1 MNYQFINI
9 EGVQISYQETK
20 TVSENII
27 FLIHGNST
35 STNAWRKQLK
45 SQTLSPYK
53 LIAFDLPAHGQSNSL
68 NGSLFSYSL
77 PDIGKLMAAAVKKLA
92 GNRSYIL
99 AGISLGTNII
109 AEMLAYELQPSGIA
123 LTGSCVIGGEIT
135 MDKIFKKDIDLHA
148 VFTDYVSE
156 LELKKYFTLGSFSV
170 KEEDWLCF
178 SGDYY
183 KVKDNFRSKMIATVA
198 AGNLS
203 NEIHTL
209 QQQPF
214 PILIVFG
221 EDEKVC
227 EINYLD
233 YAKLNFWKGR
243 TYKIKDAG
251 HFVTNDQSEKFNEL
265 MAEYAKDI
273 FKKDAV

>member
-1 MNYQFINI
+1 MEYQFINI
-9 EGVQISYQETK
+9 EGVKISYLETK

-35 STNAWRKQLK
+35 STNAWRKQFK
-45 SQTLSPYK
+45 SQTLSSYK

-99 AGISLGTNII
+99 AGVSLGTNII
-109 AEMLAYELQPSGIA
+109 AEMLPYELQPSGIV

-135 MDKIFKKDIDLHA
+135 MDKIFLKDIDLHA
-148 VFTDYVSE
+148 VFTDYVPES
-156 LELKKYFTLGSFSV
+156 ELKKYFTLSSFSV
-170 KEEDWLCF
+170 QEEDWLCF

-198 AGNLS
+198 AGKLS
-203 NEIHTL
+203 NEIYAL
-209 QQQPF
+209 QQQTF

-221 EDEKVC
+221 KDEKVC
-227 EINYLD
+227 EINYMD
-233 YAKLNFWKGR
+233 NAKLNLWKGK
-243 TYKIKDAG
+243 TYKIKEAG
-251 HFVTNDQSEKFNEL
+251 HFVIIDQSEKLNEL

-273 FKKDAV
+273 FKKDAA